1 MASKRIALPPAAIQA
16 LRQGQTIA
24 AIKIV
29 REAAGLDLKAAKEL
43 VDAYLESH
51 DAVAPSAGATGV
63 ALPPAAMQALA
74 RGDLID
80 AIKQLR
86 EANPQFDLK
95 TAKELVERH
104 RHATK
109 ASAPAPRAQKR
120 VPTVVEG
127 DRGFGGGW
135 GIVAALFAI
144 VAGAWIL
151 RG

>member
-1 MASKRIALPPAAIQA
+1 MASNRIALPPDAIQA

-51 DAVAPSAGATGV
+51 DAAAPAAGGPGV
-63 ALPPAAMQALA
+63 ALPPAVAQALA

-86 EANPQFDLK
+86 QAHPNFDLK
-95 TAKELVERH
+95 TAKDLVERH

-109 ASAPAPRAQKR
+109 ASAPAPRAEKR

-127 DRGFGGGW
+127 DRGFGGGGW
-135 GIVAALFAI
+135 IAAALIAI
-144 VAGAWIL
+144 VVGWWVARA
-151 RG
+151 